1 MLLIG
6 GSQCHTDL
14 KNIFAFHIMAIF
26 VMLALDRNMTLI
38 NSVLVSIRRL
48 GLAVLGDIYRLGL
61 YT

>member
-14 KNIFAFHIMAIF
+14 KNVCTFHIMGIF
-26 VMLALDRNMTLI
+26 VMLALERNMTLV

-48 GLAVLGDIYRLGL
+48 GLAVLGDIFRLGL
-61 YT
+61 HS